1 MKKYAIEVIKLMKE
15 KQIQINFIR
24 EKEKRREEKKKSNQ
38 SKQYPIKKYKIQEI

>member
-1 MKKYAIEVIKLMKE
+1 MKKYTIEVIKLMKE

-38 SKQYPIKKYKIQEI
+38 SKQYPIKKYK